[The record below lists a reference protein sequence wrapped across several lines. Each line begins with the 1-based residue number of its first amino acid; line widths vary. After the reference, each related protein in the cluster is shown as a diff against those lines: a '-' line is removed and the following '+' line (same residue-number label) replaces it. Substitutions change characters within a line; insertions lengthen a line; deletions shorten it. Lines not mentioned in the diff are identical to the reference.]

1 MEYCDG
7 RKLDSI
13 AYRPPLKNSR
23 FSLSKLDPTLRSKR
37 DEYQLVILSALVMA
51 FCEGRQLDSGAY
63 QPPLKNSGFSLSKLN
78 PTLRSNRHMIFI
90 SSILCISH
98 SISIGYGILWGSTA
112 WLWSISTSPEEL
124 RVFTIQVEP
133 NPEIE

>member
-37 DEYQLVILSALVMA
+37 DEYQLVILSALVTA

-63 QPPLKNSGFSLSKLN
+63 QPPLKNSGFSLSKLD

-90 SSILCISH
+90 SSILCIQIGLDN
-98 SISIGYGILWGSTA
+98 SINIDDGISLW
-112 WLWSISTSPEEL
+112 
-124 RVFTIQVEP
+124 
-133 NPEIE
+133 